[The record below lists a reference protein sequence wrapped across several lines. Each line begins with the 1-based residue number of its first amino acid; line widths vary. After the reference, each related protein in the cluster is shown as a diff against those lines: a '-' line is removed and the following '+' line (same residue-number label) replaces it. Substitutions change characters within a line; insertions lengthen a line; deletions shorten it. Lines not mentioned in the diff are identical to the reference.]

1 MSVLRASSLLIGEQW
16 ARTALTAVLSVWIAA
31 RLGPAEFGLLNLGS
45 ALAAMGFVLMG
56 LGLDLPLLLRLARG
70 RPAARVLPVVLALRG
85 AAALL
90 ALVLAALSAL
100 ALRSGDGAAQTV
112 LLLVALAVPAY
123 VPCALELPL
132 RAAQRP
138 GGLVLARGLASL
150 LAALAKLTAL
160 WLDASLLTFA
170 LLVVLEAALASL
182 FVAVAW
188 WRLCA
193 TGLVLRR
200 RSLALLRPLLGAGLP
215 MLATSFTAALHQ
227 KADLLTLGLLG
238 GIAAVAL
245 GLDAVALGLGAVALG
260 HYAVAQKLGELMLL
274 APTVC
279 ADSVLAQPGG
289 PGAAG
294 AAGAAGTSGT
304 SGTAGIAGESGTA
317 STASEQAAFDL
328 SCAAGWVG
336 ALLVAAATPWAVPAL
351 FGSAYAPAVPL
362 VHWLAA
368 AAVLM
373 ALEPPRRRWLMRQ
386 GLSSLG
392 WRLGLIGAG
401 LTAVFAVLFTALLT
415 APFIAPLTAPLT
427 APFTAAFTAPFAD
440 LFGSAAGAH
449 GVAAAAVLSWAAV
462 TAIAPWLHPRAR
474 PLAALQWHAL
484 WPWGRLIR
492 LRRLGGLRQPDRAGG
507 VRQGAAA
514 PSGGGQP

>member
-1 MSVLRASSLLIGEQW
+1 MSVLRASSLLIVEQW
-16 ARTALTAVLSVWIAA
+16 ARTALTAVLAVWIAA

-100 ALRSGDGAAQTV
+100 ALRSGNEAAQTV

-138 GGLVLARGLASL
+138 GGLVLARGLATVM
-150 LAALAKLTAL
+150 AALAKLTAL

-294 AAGAAGTSGT
+294 AAGA
-304 SGTAGIAGESGTA
+304 SGTAGTAG
-317 STASEQAAFDL
+317 TASEQAAFDL

-368 AAVLM
+368 GAVLM
-373 ALEPPRRRWLMRQ
+373 ALEPPRRRWLMRH

-392 WRLGLIGAG
+392 WRLGVIGAG
-401 LTAVFAVLFTALLT
+401 LTAVFAVLFTALFT
-415 APFIAPLTAPLT
+415 APLTAPFT